1 MSTDRPSAPSGRG
14 ERRAGASCCPA
25 PPREVHVAGIV
36 VHALPE
42 RIDEVRGAIEAG
54 PGARVEAASAD
65 GKLVVTLEAPDAG
78 ALADALVRW
87 HVLPG
92 VLAASL
98 VYQHC
103 ETEDAMNDEVD
114 LEDHA

>member
-1 MSTDRPSAPSGRG
+1 MNVSDPSG
-14 ERRAGASCCPA
+14 A
-25 PPREVHVAGIV
+25 EVHIAGLV

-42 RIDEVRGAIEAG
+42 AADRVKRRLERV
-54 PGARVEAASAD
+54 PGARVHAASAD
-65 GKLVVTLEAPDAG
+65 GKLVVTIESTT
-78 ALADALVRW
+78 ADAIAAELVR
-87 HVLPG
+87 LQTLDD

-103 ETEDAMNDEVD
+103 EPAAAMEDEVD